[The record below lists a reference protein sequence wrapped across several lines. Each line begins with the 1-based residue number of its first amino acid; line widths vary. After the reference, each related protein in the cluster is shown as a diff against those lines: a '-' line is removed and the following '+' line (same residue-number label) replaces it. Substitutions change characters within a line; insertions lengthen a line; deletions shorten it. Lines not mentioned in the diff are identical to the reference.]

1 MQMRIFLEMEDARFL
16 SEMIP
21 AASPARKA
29 IDRAIR
35 TREYWAIHGTDVLI
49 ECDDMDGLDL
59 LGYAESY
66 CPNAAANI
74 RRAFRLANLP
84 QVGGQSRISP
94 DNI

>member
-1 MQMRIFLEMEDARFL
+1 MRMTIFLDIEDARFL

-21 AASPARKA
+21 GSSPAREA
-29 IDRAIR
+29 IDRAMRI
-35 TREYWAIHGTDVLI
+35 REYRGIDGRDVVI

-66 CPNAAANI
+66 CRNAAANI
-74 RRAFRLANLP
+74 RLAFRLANLR
-84 QVGGQSRISP
+84 QVGGQSRTIA